1 MEVHHHPH
9 VGSDSHRKKNFK
21 EYFLEFLMI
30 FLAVTMGF
38 IAESIREHFIET
50 KTAHAY
56 LESYRNELLAN
67 QIQFKHYKEEFTG
80 LVPVYDSIVTILYEK
95 EENKDLPVLGRL
107 LAIGQNNVIITIN
120 TSTYQQMVNS
130 GSMRYLHNESLKD
143 SIARYNDLVT
153 DLLNYNDRIVNT
165 EDNNFE
171 EMSKLVDV
179 HDFFN
184 IQKMRAHNFHYQP
197 EMEPFTLAEEQRRY
211 LIGYFKIFAVQAI
224 GNPITLQELDSV
236 NESLLRMVNKELNQ

>member
-1 MEVHHHPH
+1 MEVHHHPQ
-9 VGSDSHRKKNFK
+9 VEKKNFK
-21 EYFLEFLMI
+21 EYFLEFIMI

-50 KTAHAY
+50 KTAHEY

-67 QIQFKHYKEEFTG
+67 QTRFKYYGKGFTS
-80 LVPVYDSIVTILYEK
+80 LVPVYDSIVTILHNK
-95 EENKDLPVLGRL
+95 EENKELAVFSRL
-107 LAIGQNNVIITIN
+107 LAIGQNNNIITIN
-120 TSTYQQMVNS
+120 TSTYQQMVSS
-130 GSMRYLHNESLKD
+130 GSMRYLHNQSLKD

-153 DLLNYNDRIVNT
+153 NLINYNDRILNT

-184 IQKMRAHNFHYQP
+184 TQKMREHNFRYQP
-197 EMEPFTLAEEQRRY
+197 EIEPFTLNEEQRKY

-224 GNPITLQELDSV
+224 ANPITLQELSSV

>member
-1 MEVHHHPH
+1 MEVHHHPDLH
-9 VGSDSHRKKNFK
+9 HKKKSFK

-50 KTAHAY
+50 KTAHEY

-67 QIQFKHYKEEFTG
+67 QTLFKYYEKGFTS
-80 LVPVYDSIVTILYEK
+80 LVPVYDSIVTILHNK
-95 EENKDLPVLGRL
+95 EENKDLPVFSSL
-107 LAIGQNNVIITIN
+107 LAIGQNNNIITIN
-120 TSTYQQMVNS
+120 TSTYQQMVSS

-153 DLLNYNDRIVNT
+153 NLINYNDRIVNT

-171 EMSKLVDV
+171 EMSKIVDV

-184 IQKMRAHNFHYQP
+184 TQKMREHNFHYQP
-197 EMEPFTLAEEQRRY
+197 EIEPFTLTEEQRRY
-211 LIGYFKIFAVQAI
+211 LIGYFKIFDVQAI
-224 GNPITLQELDSV
+224 ANPITLQELSSV
-236 NESLLRMVNKELNQ
+236 NESLLRLVNKELNQ

>member
-9 VGSDSHRKKNFK
+9 VEKKKFK
-21 EYFLEFLMI
+21 EYLLEFLMI

-50 KTAHAY
+50 KTAHEY

-67 QIQFKHYKEEFTG
+67 QIQFKHYKEGFTG
-80 LVPVYDSIVTILYEK
+80 LVPVYDSIVTILYKK
-95 EENKDLPVLGRL
+95 EENKDLPVFSRL

-130 GSMRYLHNESLKD
+130 GSMRYLYNQYLKD
-143 SIARYNDLVT
+143 SIARYIDMVNNLI
-153 DLLNYNDRIVNT
+153 NYNDRIVNT

-171 EMSKLVDV
+171 EISKLVDV

-184 IQKMRAHNFHYQP
+184 IQKMREHNFRYQP
-197 EMEPFTLAEEQRRY
+197 EMEPFTLTEEQRRY
-211 LIGYFKIFAVQAI
+211 LIGYFKIFDVQAI
-224 GNPITLQELDSV
+224 VNPITLQQLDSV